1 MNGQQKRAGHE
12 KFKNSKLKKIFQKRF
27 RVIFFC
33 KKVKKIAF
41 MVEFF
46 MKTSITRV
54 YIIIKIIFE
63 IKLNLE
69 HERKSCE
76 IGIIDLI

>member
-1 MNGQQKRAGHE
+1 
-12 KFKNSKLKKIFQKRF
+12 
-27 RVIFFC
+27 
-33 KKVKKIAF
+33 

-54 YIIIKIIFE
+54 YIIIIKIIFE